1 MFDSYDIV
9 NRTVDRLEGD
19 LHSVKAEV
27 LALRTAVSAKDKRV
41 TCLEEEL
48 KATEEKLSI
57 ERKDKEEL
65 SQSLHAKAD
74 TIANLMTQLHK
85 EKQKS
90 RRVIEQLK
98 LYGDS
103 TVEQTSL
110 RKVPGSAVSNMTVKY
125 PSNHHSSESSSMT
138 PPLRRM
144 PHPPTTP
151 PPTSVNHIRRASTPS
166 KQFSSATRQ
175 GSSSR
180 RRLPTVPQ
188 STTFAGKS
196 SEVTGHLTESRP
208 IISSNQTSLNPL
220 KKEEAPG
227 YRDIV
232 GNLEEHQVRPPT
244 QGKQL
249 SVLPPIEG
257 DADAKVDSFEE
268 DGGSVYVHRVKH
280 QQALGSPK
288 VSQQVRLDPHEQQ
301 AWIKQLPPQTDS
313 Q

>member
-1 MFDSYDIV
+1 MSDPYDIV
-9 NRTVDRLEGD
+9 SRTVDRLEED
-19 LHSVKAEV
+19 LHSAKAEV
-27 LALRTAVSAKDKRV
+27 LALRTAVSAKDERV

-48 KATEEKLSI
+48 KATKEKLLI

-103 TVEQTSL
+103 TIEQTSL

-138 PPLRRM
+138 PPLRRV
-144 PHPPTTP
+144 PRPPTTP
-151 PPTSVNHIRRASTPS
+151 PTSANHVRRASTPS
-166 KQFSSATRQ
+166 KQFASATRQ

-180 RRLPTVPQ
+180 RKLPTVPQ

-196 SEVTGHLTESRP
+196 SEVTEHSTESGR
-208 IISSNQTSLNPL
+208 IISSNQASLNPL

-232 GNLEEHQVRPPT
+232 SNLEEHQVRPPT
-244 QGKQL
+244 QGKRL
-249 SVLPPIEG
+249 SVLPPIKG
-257 DADAKVDSFEE
+257 DVDAKDDSFEE

-280 QQALGSPK
+280 RQALGSAK

-301 AWIKQLPPQTDS
+301 AWIKQLPSQTDS